1 MVEHST
7 AIFAFFCIFW
17 AGEKSF
23 EKFFKNPLTWV
34 YTLGIIKTKTAFSER
49 TKQ

>member
-1 MVEHST
+1 MTLDLNAKRIYVVIEHST

-23 EKFFKNPLTWV
+23 
-34 YTLGIIKTKTAFSER
+34 
-49 TKQ
+49 